1 MFEWLRRFFVVTPEV
16 LAPPSSPQGEPAALS
31 PETALLI
38 NISRLK
44 ELEAIDI
51 MVPRVDIIGLDIALS
66 KDEILHTIHNADHA
80 RFPVFNDD
88 LDDVR
93 GFIDIKYLFDQ
104 VTKGKPFDLKE
115 VMHKPM
121 FIAPSMRVI
130 DLLVQMRIT
139 HVHLALVVDEYG
151 GIDGLI
157 TIEDVIETIVGT
169 LQDST
174 DGQNKPSIIEE
185 TPGRFLVDARTELP
199 MLEQKLG
206 FTLPLDPA
214 ERDEID
220 TVAGYISFT
229 LGRVPARGEV
239 VRVDQGLEVEILDA
253 DPRKIKWLKL
263 TRVN

>member
-1 MFEWLRRFFVVTPEV
+1 MLDWLRRLFVVSPDV
-16 LAPPSSPQGEPAALS
+16 PAPPVPPVDTAYVAS
-31 PETALLI
+31 PESALVA

-51 MVPRVDIIGLDIALS
+51 MVPRVDIIGLDLALS
-66 KDEILHTIHNADHA
+66 KDEILSIIHNADHS
-80 RFPVFNDD
+80 RFPIFHDD

-104 VTKGKPFDLKE
+104 VTQEKTFDLKE
-115 VMHKPM
+115 VMRKPM
-121 FIAPSMRVI
+121 FISPSMRVI

-169 LQDST
+169 LQETTDSQYT
-174 DGQNKPSIIEE
+174 QGIIEE

-199 MLEQKLG
+199 MLEQKLNV
-206 FTLPLDPA
+206 TLALDTS

-220 TVAGYISFT
+220 TVGGYISFA

-239 VRVDQGLEVEILDA
+239 VRVDQGIEVEILDA

-263 TRVN
+263 TRV